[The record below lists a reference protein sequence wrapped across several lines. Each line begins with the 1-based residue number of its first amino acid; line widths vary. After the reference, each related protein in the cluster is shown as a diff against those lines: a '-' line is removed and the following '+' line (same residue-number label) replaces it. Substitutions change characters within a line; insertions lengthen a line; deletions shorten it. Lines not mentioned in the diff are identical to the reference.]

1 MKRLFTVF
9 ATAAWLI
16 SISSTS
22 TFAGVPLTN
31 LEGVGGVAFN
41 PLAYLANRSSDP
53 NSRAGK
59 IFGKPQIGG
68 WRVSLDDSNIDWT
81 TFGVADTI
89 WNRLELSYG
98 NEVINPE
105 SGSTIHKNNF
115 GTKLLLFEETSVF
128 PAISAGAIFKDSTV
142 ENGDVDNRGIDF
154 YLVATKTITK
164 LPVPVLLSGGVLST
178 KGRVTGV
185 HGFDDKRDEVL
196 FGNIDIIPLKNV
208 ALGLEYRQ
216 GPNYGDWKDA
226 NYWDAH
232 LAWFVTNNLTL
243 VLAYVNAGDIDSKSK
258 VGLGDGIVFSA
269 QYAF

>member
-1 MKRLFTVF
+1 MRKKIVLVLVVF
-9 ATAAWLI
+9 SFGVSLAY
-16 SISSTS
+16 
-22 TFAGVPLTN
+22 AGVPLTN

-41 PLAYLANRSSDP
+41 PLAYPANRNADP
-53 NSRAGK
+53 NSGASK
-59 IFGKPQIGG
+59 FFGRPQIGG

-81 TFGVADTI
+81 TFGVADTL

-98 NEVINPE
+98 NEKINPE

-115 GTKLLLFEETSVF
+115 GAKLLLLEETNVL
-128 PAISAGAIFKDSTV
+128 PAISVGSILKDSTI

-154 YLVATKTITK
+154 YIVATKMITK
-164 LPVPVLLSGGVLST
+164 LPVPVLLSGGLLST

-185 HGFDDKRDEVL
+185 HGFDDKRDEVF

-208 ALGLEYRQ
+208 ALGFEYRQ

-243 VLAYVNAGDIDSKSK
+243 VVAYVDAGDINSKDK
-258 VGLGDGIVFSA
+258 VGLGNGVVFSA